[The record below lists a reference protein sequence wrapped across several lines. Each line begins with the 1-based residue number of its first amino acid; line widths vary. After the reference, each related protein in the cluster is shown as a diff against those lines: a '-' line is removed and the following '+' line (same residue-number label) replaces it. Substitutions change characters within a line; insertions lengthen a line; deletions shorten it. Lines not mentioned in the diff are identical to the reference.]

1 MKITKLSTRNRFL
14 TKQFNTGTDAV
25 MHSKSYDLAKDF
37 SLDLVDV
44 EDIFQLSELLT
55 SLEGNP
61 FSCVIRGVPHSDT
74 ALDKHVRR
82 RIYREGKNAQES
94 PFIDE
99 AASWMMVDIDTL
111 PLPEGYSYI
120 DEPEQVVKY
129 AVSQLPQEF
138 HNICCHWQFSASA
151 GISNPGVIK
160 LHLWF
165 WLESPQNSYELK
177 QWANEVNSLNGKIVD
192 ASVYNAVQIHYTA
205 APIFHGNAKN
215 PLDVRSG
222 LLVNEKESVAINL
235 EFQNV
240 GNENSNTHETIGSSP
255 LHAIA
260 KGFEG
265 HMATMGDEPGGKGF
279 YEPLL
284 RATASIVATKGSSWI
299 EHNKASIISD
309 IQERI
314 DSADQSNHTVEEVS
328 RYKTEEYL
336 TSLIQ
341 SAVAKG
347 YGDKVTVELPYFNS
361 ESLPLKEGED
371 KLRDAIRRFN
381 ACIVMANKKRNP
393 ESLTT
398 QDKADFSLRKQN
410 LAIKAAA
417 GLGKTSQIIS
427 ELMAMRV
434 KLNKRVNIEYYIPTH
449 NLGNQVEIDIKRA
462 FADKAE
468 RIESITGESAC
479 VDVNVIYGRGNKTS
493 DGINVCRKTNE
504 AAALSKLGKSVE
516 FLLCNNGV
524 EKCEFYDSC
533 LYQNQ
538 FRYNDAELKEL
549 NLPVVNIMAN
559 NHLFHNKRELLD
571 KPEFIVV
578 DESFYQ
584 TGIEEIKIPLDKI
597 RGVKNRITKTI
608 YDALLDDEPLLKALK
623 DEGITPYE
631 LEQEAKTH
639 RPQLGISNISPSMP
653 WEEQQKELSKTVG
666 EYNKI
671 DRLLHILAEELSVAD
686 RDESYTVSKIQEN
699 NKDKALIKRR
709 MEMNV
714 PDDVPMLF
722 IDADL
727 NRNIT
732 NLYRPDTE
740 VIEIPVEQQA
750 TVHQFNQ
757 TWSVASLDG
766 KDNALL
772 EDTRKLIDMIA
783 NTGSTLIVTSQSV
796 RRLLTEEKEP
806 FPTKGA
812 YQDAAVIHYSNLRGV
827 NDYSSYKNV
836 IVIGREQPPAKAME
850 ALAKG
855 LWWDSNELINTVP
868 EEKGSY
874 PYLKN
879 LKRGYRMRNHSPEE
893 TDVQLHPD
901 RRVQDLLELTRESEI
916 TQGIDRLRLVR
927 ASKERQVF
935 ILTSIPVDIT
945 VDNLWSWDRLQE
957 FLRLWNESEGILPLR
972 PEDLLKVLP
981 DLNLTV
987 RGAKDLTARLKKTL
1001 PLIDIL
1007 ISQDVLFGSYRT
1019 NSPKGV
1025 PPKIII
1031 SSRCD
1036 NPVEALEKRLG
1047 VKVTAFNIDNE

>member
-1 MKITKLSTRNRFL
+1 
-14 TKQFNTGTDAV
+14 
-25 MHSKSYDLAKDF
+25 
-37 SLDLVDV
+37 
-44 EDIFQLSELLT
+44 
-55 SLEGNP
+55 
-61 FSCVIRGVPHSDT
+61 
-74 ALDKHVRR
+74 
-82 RIYREGKNAQES
+82 
-94 PFIDE
+94 
-99 AASWMMVDIDTL
+99 
-111 PLPEGYSYI
+111 
-120 DEPEQVVKY
+120 
-129 AVSQLPQEF
+129 
-138 HNICCHWQFSASA
+138 
-151 GISNPGVIK
+151 
-160 LHLWF
+160 
-165 WLESPQNSYELK
+165 
-177 QWANEVNSLNGKIVD
+177 
-192 ASVYNAVQIHYTA
+192 
-205 APIFHGNAKN
+205 
-215 PLDVRSG
+215 
-222 LLVNEKESVAINL
+222 
-235 EFQNV
+235 
-240 GNENSNTHETIGSSP
+240 
-255 LHAIA
+255 
-260 KGFEG
+260 
-265 HMATMGDEPGGKGF
+265 
-279 YEPLL
+279 
-284 RATASIVATKGSSWI
+284 
-299 EHNKASIISD
+299 
-309 IQERI
+309 
-314 DSADQSNHTVEEVS
+314 
-328 RYKTEEYL
+328 
-336 TSLIQ
+336 
-341 SAVAKG
+341 
-347 YGDKVTVELPYFNS
+347 
-361 ESLPLKEGED
+361 
-371 KLRDAIRRFN
+371 
-381 ACIVMANKKRNP
+381 
-393 ESLTT
+393 
-398 QDKADFSLRKQN
+398 
-410 LAIKAAA
+410 
-417 GLGKTSQIIS
+417 
-427 ELMAMRV
+427 
-434 KLNKRVNIEYYIPTH
+434 
-449 NLGNQVEIDIKRA
+449 
-462 FADKAE
+462 
-468 RIESITGESAC
+468 
-479 VDVNVIYGRGNKTS
+479 
-493 DGINVCRKTNE
+493 
-504 AAALSKLGKSVE
+504 
-516 FLLCNNGV
+516 
-524 EKCEFYDSC
+524 
-533 LYQNQ
+533 
-538 FRYNDAELKEL
+538 
-549 NLPVVNIMAN
+549 
-559 NHLFHNKRELLD
+559 
-571 KPEFIVV
+571 
-578 DESFYQ
+578 
-584 TGIEEIKIPLDKI
+584 
-597 RGVKNRITKTI
+597 
-608 YDALLDDEPLLKALK
+608 
-623 DEGITPYE
+623 
-631 LEQEAKTH
+631 
-639 RPQLGISNISPSMP
+639 
-653 WEEQQKELSKTVG
+653 
-666 EYNKI
+666 
-671 DRLLHILAEELSVAD
+671 
-686 RDESYTVSKIQEN
+686 
-699 NKDKALIKRR
+699 

-855 LWWDSNELINTVP
+855 LWWDSDEPINTVP
-868 EEKGSY
+868 EEKDSY

-927 ASKERQVF
+927 GGKERQVF